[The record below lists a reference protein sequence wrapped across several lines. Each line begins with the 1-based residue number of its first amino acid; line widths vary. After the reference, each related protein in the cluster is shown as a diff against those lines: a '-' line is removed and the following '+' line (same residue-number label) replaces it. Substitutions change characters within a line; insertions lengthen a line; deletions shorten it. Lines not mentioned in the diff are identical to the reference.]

1 LSALFIITCG
11 NKLGL
16 WIYGLSRRRDR
27 PSSDINTDTD
37 DTDTDTNITNHRLDT
52 QPLDPRHQRGDGG
65 DGNNNTNNVIL
76 SDMEQQNS
84 ISTRK
89 AILFPVVGA
98 VILMLLFFFLD
109 ILIWLFIV
117 LVSISAFFSISFL
130 AYAPLQA
137 LLETRLA
144 FKVLPVRW
152 IPRAIPYV
160 SSHFYAC
167 VAKLIPLIN
176 VPPRPSSSLPR
187 AIAAW
192 CYNGGVDTSGR
203 STNSSV
209 NDVSRGNDTTSSSS
223 PSSLVD
229 ATNDHDGNG
238 GDDGSDTPV
247 PLDDVEI
254 ATGVGVSS
262 PSPVVEVPLG
272 IFLGCIVSIVIL
284 IVWYTTNHWIV
295 VNFIG
300 FCMAITALSSLRCVV
315 AFAYMGFLIRL
326 T

>member
-1 LSALFIITCG
+1 VTDSPCAPSFLPSFLPFYLSFFALLYLIISTLTANITLCWSPPTFFFSSFVWVLCEFELLHNSSITSPSFSCTDESSVLLLDPAVAAIFLSALFIITCG

-16 WIYGLSRRRDR
+16 WIYGLSRRHDH

-37 DTDTDTNITNHRLDT
+37 DTDTDTNITNRLDT

-76 SDMEQQNS
+76 SNMEQQNS

-152 IPRAIPYV
+152 IPRAISYV
-160 SSHFYAC
+160 S
-167 VAKLIPLIN
+167 LI
-176 VPPRPSSSLPR
+176 
-187 AIAAW
+187 
-192 CYNGGVDTSGR
+192 
-203 STNSSV
+203 ST
-209 NDVSRGNDTTSSSS
+209 
-223 PSSLVD
+223 L
-229 ATNDHDGNG
+229 
-238 GDDGSDTPV
+238 
-247 PLDDVEI
+247 
-254 ATGVGVSS
+254 
-262 PSPVVEVPLG
+262 
-272 IFLGCIVSIVIL
+272 
-284 IVWYTTNHWIV
+284 
-295 VNFIG
+295 
-300 FCMAITALSSLRCVV
+300 ALLN
-315 AFAYMGFLIRL
+315 
-326 T
+326 